1 MIATKSAAEISKM
14 RAAGMIVG
22 DALRLARE
30 MAEPGVRLIEICK
43 AMERSIRGAGAYPT
57 FKGYQGFPAA
67 VCMSVNEEVIHG
79 IPSRR
84 KLCQGD
90 LLSID
95 CGATLDGFVG
105 DSAITVAVGEAS
117 AEHLALIDTSRDSLM
132 AGIEAARVGAT
143 IGDIGHAIETV
154 ITSRGHGIVRQYCG
168 HGIGRQLH
176 EDPQVPN
183 YGEAGTGPIIQSGWC
198 LAIEP
203 MVNLGG
209 EAIMTRSDG
218 WTVVTRDGLPSAHYE
233 LAIAIVDSGVEILT
247 LTSGDEYP

>member
-1 MIATKSAAEISKM
+1 M
-14 RAAGMIVG
+14 RAAGAIVG
-22 DALRLARE
+22 DALRLARH
-30 MAEPGVRLIEICK
+30 MAEPGVRLTEICK
-43 AMERSIRGAGAYPT
+43 AMERSIRSAGAYPT

-67 VCMSVNEEVIHG
+67 VCMSVNEEVVHG

-84 KLCQGD
+84 KLHEGD

-105 DSAITVAVGEAS
+105 DSAITVAVGRAS
-117 AEHLALIDTSRDSLM
+117 AEHLRLIDTSRDSLM
-132 AGIEAARVGAT
+132 AGIEAARVGGT
-143 IGDIGHAIETV
+143 IGDIGAAIEKV
-154 ITSRGHGIVRQYCG
+154 IVTQGHGIVREYCG

-176 EDPQVPN
+176 QDPQVPN
-183 YGEAGTGPIIQSGWC
+183 YGKAGTGPVIQSGWC

-209 EAIMTRSDG
+209 DAVITLSDG

-233 LAIAIVDSGVEILT
+233 LAIAIIDSGTEILT
-247 LTSGDEYP
+247 LTSDDEYP